1 MAARFWVG
9 GTGTWNGSN
18 TTNWSATT
26 GGAGGAS
33 VPGPSDTVTFDSASG
48 TSFTVTIESGYDPSV
63 TSVTGGTAT
72 VTLDI
77 NNQTLTVQT
86 FSFTNPT
93 TVARTIAFGST
104 GQIIVTGS
112 GATVFTV
119 QTDNGLTTTGSRN
132 VYFTYSGG
140 TGTRSIGCQTFSAL
154 NTNSLNYFVQGGTD
168 TVSFGGASGI
178 VVRNFDMT
186 GFSGIFTTNIVRAA
200 GNVTLSPT
208 MTLTSVATTFNFS
221 GSSGAT
227 QTFTSAGLS
236 LPVGITV
243 STTGG
248 GTVVFADDVT
258 MPATQPLTLTSGTL
272 NLNNRTVSAGRFSS
286 SGATA
291 RTLAFGTTSVLNITG
306 ENSTVWNAANAT
318 NFSYT
323 GVGRVNFTYSGSAG
337 TRGIQHGTTGGGA
350 VATKPP
356 PMYVTSG
363 SDILDPKIAGTWYS
377 DLDYTGYT
385 GNVANLATNFAG
397 NLILNTGM
405 LVTGGAN
412 AYTFLGNTAT
422 QTITTNGVATD
433 FPITISGSG
442 TTFQLSEPLVLGNSR
457 ALTVSAGNLN
467 ANGYDITTGTFV
479 SSNGNPRAIDI
490 SNTTVTINGTGTA
503 AWNMTA
509 SGNATLQ
516 AANSTIIFANSLTTV
531 RGMACGNS
539 LTYGNMVIGGAN
551 VAQFNFSGSGTF
563 NTISTDKSVSQAIF
577 FDSDTTTTVTNWGV
591 VGTANA
597 TVSIS
602 AAGVNPFNLVKAG
615 GGNVNV
621 DYHTISYSNAS
632 PSNTWYALFTNN
644 NNDGGTNTGWIFEL
658 PAATSS
664 NFFLVF

>member
-9 GTGTWNGSN
+9 GTGTWNASN
-18 TTNWSATT
+18 TTNWAATS
-26 GGAGGAS
+26 GGAGGET
-33 VPGPSDTVTFDSASG
+33 VPGTGDTVTFDAASG

-119 QTDNGLTTTGSRN
+119 QTDAGLTTTGSRN

-140 TGTRSIGCQTFSAL
+140 TGTRNIGCQTISAL
-154 NTNSLNYFVQGGTD
+154 NTNSLNYYVQAGTD
-168 TVSFGGASGI
+168 TVTFGGASGI
-178 VVRNFDMT
+178 VVRNLDFT
-186 GFSGIFTTNIVRAA
+186 GFSGTFTTNIVRAA

-208 MTLTSVATTFNFS
+208 MTLTVVSTTFNFS

-227 QTFTSAGLS
+227 QTFTSAGQS

-243 STTGG
+243 SPTGG
-248 GTVVFADDVT
+248 GTVVFADDVNISS
-258 MPATQPLTLTSGTL
+258 TQPLLLSSGTL
-272 NLNNRTVSAGRFSS
+272 NLNNRTVSVSRFSAS
-286 SGATA
+286 SVSA
-291 RTLAFGTTSVLNITG
+291 RVLAFGTSSVLNITG
-306 ENSTVWNAANAT
+306 ENTTVWNGSTAT

-323 GVGRVNFTYSGSAG
+323 GVGRVNFTYNGSVG
-337 TRGIQHGTTGGGA
+337 TRIIQHGTTAGGSL
-350 VATKPP
+350 ATKPP
-356 PMYVTSG
+356 PMYITAG
-363 SDILDPKIAGTWYS
+363 SDIISSSLNGSYYS

-385 GNVANLATNFAG
+385 GTISNWATNFGG
-397 NLILNTGM
+397 NLILGTGM
-405 LVTGGAN
+405 TANAGAN
-412 AYTFLGNTAT
+412 AYTFIANTT
-422 QTITTNGVATD
+422 QTLTTNGVTTD
-433 FPITISGSG
+433 FPITVSATGG
-442 TTFQLSEPLVLGNSR
+442 TFQLSEPLVLGNSR

-467 ANGYDITTGTFV
+467 ANGYNITTGTFV

-516 AANSTIIFANSLTTV
+516 AANSTIIFANSSTTV

-539 LTYGNMVIGGAN
+539 LTYGNMVIGGAD

-563 NTISTDKSVSQAIF
+563 DTISTDKSVSQAIF

-602 AAGVNPFNLVKAG
+602 AAGINPFNLVKAG
-615 GGNVNV
+615 GGTV
-621 DYHTISYSNAS
+621 DVSYHTISYSNAS
-632 PSNTWYALFTNN
+632 PSNTWYALFTDN

>member
-1 MAARFWVG
+1 MANRYWVG
-9 GTGTWNGSN
+9 GTGTWDASN
-18 TTNWSATT
+18 TTNWAATS
-26 GGAGGAS
+26 GGAGGQS
-33 VPGPSDTVTFDSASG
+33 VPGPSDAVLFDGASG
-48 TSFTVTIESGYDPSV
+48 TSFTVTIGSGYSPTVASI
-63 TSVTGGTAT
+63 SGGIAT
-72 VTLDI
+72 VTLNLND
-77 NNQTLTVQT
+77 QTLNSGT
-86 FSFTNPT
+86 FNFSGSA
-93 TVARTIAFGST
+93 VRTIAFGT
-104 GQIIVTGS
+104 GQINVTGNNAS
-112 GATVFTV
+112 VFLINVDTNM
-119 QTDNGLTTTGSRN
+119 TITGSKN
-132 VYFTYSGG
+132 VYFTYSGSA
-140 TGTRSIGCQTFSAL
+140 GTRTISTSSTAQIANTGC
-154 NTNSLNYFVQGGTD
+154 NYYIQSGTD
-168 TVSFGGASGI
+168 TVTISGASGI
-178 VVRNFDMT
+178 VCRDIDFT
-186 GFSGIFTTNIVRAA
+186 GFSGTMTNNVIRAY

-208 MTLTSVATTFNFS
+208 MTITSTATTWTFQGPS
-221 GSSGAT
+221 GGT
-227 QTFTSAGLS
+227 QTFTTAGLS
-236 LPVGITV
+236 LPSNMTIN
-243 STTGG
+243 STG
-248 GTVVFADDVT
+248 GTVLLADNVSL
-258 MPATQPLTLTSGTL
+258 PATGVLTLTAGTL
-272 NLNNRTVSAGRFSS
+272 NFNDRSLSVGRVNVT
-286 SGATA
+286 GALA
-291 RTLAFGTTSVLNITG
+291 RTLAFGTTGVLNITG
-306 ENSTVWNAANAT
+306 ENATVWNGAAAT

-323 GVGRVNFTYSGSAG
+323 GVGRVNFTYNGSVG
-337 TRGIQHGTTGGGA
+337 TRGIQHGTTSGGS

-356 PMYVTSG
+356 PMYVTGG

-385 GNVANLATNFAG
+385 GTVANLATNFAG

-457 ALTVSAGNLN
+457 ALTVSGGNLN

-490 SNTTVTINGTGTA
+490 SNTTVTINGTGTG

-516 AANSTIIFANSLTTV
+516 AANSTIVFANSSTTV
-531 RGMACGNS
+531 RGMACGDG
-539 LTYGNMVIGGAN
+539 LTYGNMVISGAD

-563 NTISTDKSVSQAIF
+563 DTISTDKTVSQAIF

-602 AAGVNPFNLVKAG
+602 AAGINPFNLVKAG
-615 GGNVNV
+615 GGTV
-621 DYHTISYSNAS
+621 DVSYHTISYSNAS
-632 PSNTWYALFTNN
+632 PSNTWYALFTDN

-658 PAATSS
+658 PATSSS